1 MKTTRRVNLKGLLK
15 LVLSFILTSGLMM
28 NLSAGTKENPNSLRK
43 PIKVLI
49 VGGNA
54 SHDFQKWYKEVD
66 AATLERNGLAEV
78 TYTEDT
84 DNIKDYLDTIDVLF
98 LSNNKPINDIATR
111 EAIFAFADAG
121 KGIIIA
127 HAGMWYS
134 WRDWPEYNK
143 ELVSGGSR
151 GHNKYGNFNVDL
163 TDKKH
168 PVTKGVPAHFSL
180 DDELYYQKVDPA
192 GPGIE
197 VLANASTEGSEVFP
211 SVFIVKHP
219 KAKIV
224 GIALGHD
231 AASHELEAYQTL
243 IRNAVKWAAK

>member
-1 MKTTRRVNLKGLLK
+1 MKTTQKINLKRLLHFCFSLLLTLGMTYN
-15 LVLSFILTSGLMM
+15 LVAETNEKPSP
-28 NLSAGTKENPNSLRK
+28 KKK
-43 PIKVLI
+43 PIKVLL
-49 VGGNA
+49 VGGDA
-54 SHDFQKWYKEVD
+54 SHDFDKWYKEVD
-66 AATLERNGLAEV
+66 AATLEKQGLAEV
-78 TYTEDT
+78 IYTDDT
-84 DNIKDYLDTIDVLF
+84 DIINDYLPDIDVLF
-98 LSNNKPINDIATR
+98 LANNKAIPDPATR
-111 EAIFAFADAG
+111 EAIFAFANSG

-134 WRDWPEYNK
+134 WNDWPEYNRD
-143 ELVSGGSR
+143 LVSGGSR
-151 GHNKYGNFNVDL
+151 GHDRYGEFDVNLTNV
-163 TDKKH
+163 KH
-168 PVTKGVPAHFSL
+168 AVTKGVPSHFSL
-180 DDELYYQKVDPA
+180 KDELYYQKIDSE

-197 VLANASTEGSEVFP
+197 VLAQASTEGKEPFP

>member
-1 MKTTRRVNLKGLLK
+1 MKTTRRVNLKGLVK
-15 LVLSFILTSGLMM
+15 LSLSLILTFGLLM
-28 NLSAGTKENPNSLRK
+28 NLSAEPNPIKK

-54 SHDFQKWYKEVD
+54 SHDFEKWYKEVD
-66 AATLERNGLAEV
+66 AATLESKGLAEV

-151 GHNKYGNFNVDL
+151 GHDRYGNFNVDL
-163 TDKKH
+163 TDVKH
-168 PVTKGVPAHFSL
+168 PVTKGLPAHFSL
-180 DDELYYQKVDPA
+180 DDELYYQKVDPE

-197 VLANASTEGSEVFP
+197 VLANASTEGNEAFP
-211 SVFIVKHP
+211 SIYIVKHAH
-219 KAKIV
+219 AKIV

-231 AASHELEAYQTL
+231 AASHELEAYKTL

>member
-1 MKTTRRVNLKGLLK
+1 MKTTRKINLQSIIRLGVGLF
-15 LVLSFILTSGLMM
+15 LSFGLIF
-28 NLSAGTKENPNSLRK
+28 NLSAEDREKPSLKKK
-43 PIKVLI
+43 PIKVLM
-49 VGGNA
+49 VGGDA
-54 SHDFQKWYKEVD
+54 SHDFDKWYKEVD
-66 AATLERNGLAEV
+66 AATLEMKGLAEV
-78 TYTEDT
+78 TYTDDT

-98 LSNNKPINDIATR
+98 LANNKAINDIATR

-134 WRDWPEYNK
+134 WTDWPEYNK

-151 GHNKYGNFNVDL
+151 GHDRYGKFDVNLSDI
-163 TDKKH
+163 KH
-168 PVTKGVPAHFSL
+168 PVTKGVPSHFSL
-180 DDELYYQKVDPA
+180 EDELYYQKVDPD

-197 VLANASTEGSEVFP
+197 VLAHASTEGKEPFP

-231 AASHELEAYQTL
+231 AASHEFEPYQTL